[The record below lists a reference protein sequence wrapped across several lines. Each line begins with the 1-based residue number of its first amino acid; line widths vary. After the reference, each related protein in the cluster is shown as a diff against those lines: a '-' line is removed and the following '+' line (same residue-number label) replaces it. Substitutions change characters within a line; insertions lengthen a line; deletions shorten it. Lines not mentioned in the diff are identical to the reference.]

1 MDHSIA
7 LNTIKRCPPTYPAN
21 LSSMRIAIISDTH
34 GLLRPE
40 ALTAIEGVEL
50 ILHGGDIG
58 SADILSQL
66 AQIAPVHAVR
76 GNNDLNLP
84 WAADLPDHLTLHLN
98 GWLTLLTHDIAD
110 VPALLDSHTRIVI
123 TGHSHKP
130 LIEWRG
136 DRLYLNPGSA
146 GRRRF
151 KLPVTL
157 ALLEIGADALDPQ
170 LLHLLP

>member
-1 MDHSIA
+1 MK
-7 LNTIKRCPPTYPAN
+7 T
-21 LSSMRIAIISDTH
+21 AIISDTH

-40 ALTAIEGVEL
+40 ALTAIQGCDL
-50 ILHGGDIG
+50 ILHAGDIG
-58 SADILSQL
+58 SPEILDQL
-66 AQIAPVHAVR
+66 SQIAPTHAVR

-84 WAADLPDHLTLHLN
+84 WAATLPDHLTLNLN
-98 GWLTLLTHDIAD
+98 GWPTLLTHDIAD
-110 VPALLDSHTRIVI
+110 VPADLDSHIKLII

-157 ALLEIGADALDPQ
+157 ALLNVSANALQPQ
-170 LLHLLP
+170 LIHLLP

>member
-1 MDHSIA
+1 MK
-7 LNTIKRCPPTYPAN
+7 T
-21 LSSMRIAIISDTH
+21 AIISDTH

-40 ALTAIEGVEL
+40 ALTAIQGVEL
-50 ILHGGDIG
+50 ILHAGDIG
-58 SADILSQL
+58 SPEILSQL

-76 GNNDLNLP
+76 GNNDLDLP
-84 WAADLPDHLTLHLN
+84 WAADIPDHLTLNLN
-98 GWLTLLTHDIAD
+98 GWPTLLIHDIAD
-110 VPALLDSHTRIVI
+110 VPALLDSHTRLII

-157 ALLEIGADALDPQ
+157 ALLDVGADVLQPQ
-170 LLHLLP
+170 LIHLLP

>member
-1 MDHSIA
+1 M
-7 LNTIKRCPPTYPAN
+7 KVG
-21 LSSMRIAIISDTH
+21 IISDTH

-40 ALTAIEGVEL
+40 AIAVLQGCEL
-50 ILHGGDIG
+50 IIHAGDIG
-58 SADILSQL
+58 SVEILDQL
-66 AQIAPVHAVR
+66 AAIAPLKVVR

-84 WAADLPDHLTLHLN
+84 WAQGIADHLHFDLD
-98 GWLTLLTHDIAD
+98 GWAVLLVHDIAD
-110 VPALLDSHTRIVI
+110 VPALLDDRVKLVV

-136 DRLYLNPGSA
+136 ERLYLNPGSA

-157 ALLEIGADALDPQ
+157 ALLETGTASIEPQ
-170 LLHLLP
+170 LIALLD